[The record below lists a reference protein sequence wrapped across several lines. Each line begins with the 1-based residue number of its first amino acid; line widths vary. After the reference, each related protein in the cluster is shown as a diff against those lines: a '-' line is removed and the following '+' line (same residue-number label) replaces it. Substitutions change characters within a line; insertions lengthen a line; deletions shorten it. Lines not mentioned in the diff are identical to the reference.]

1 MPQQF
6 KKVSVDFLIITD
18 SNAECSF
25 WVEQEEGADCAE
37 SYGDWYPRECH
48 SPTSH
53 VYVMT
58 EADGMKLYSQIL
70 TGDDW
75 RNLEEN
81 ELLQSFTDQILAGAE
96 PLAVLSGL
104 RDLGHPTAASS

>member
-6 KKVSVDFLIITD
+6 KKVTVEFLIVTD
-18 SNAECSF
+18 SNAECSY
-25 WVEQEEGADCAE
+25 WVEQEEGADRAE

-58 EADGMKLYSQIL
+58 EADGVNLYSQIL
-70 TGDDW
+70 SGDDW
-75 RNLEEN
+75 RQLEDK
-81 ELLQSFTDQILAGAE
+81 ELLHTFTERILAGAE
-96 PLAVLSGL
+96 PHSVLSL
-104 RDLGHPTAASS
+104 LGAHGHSTASPS